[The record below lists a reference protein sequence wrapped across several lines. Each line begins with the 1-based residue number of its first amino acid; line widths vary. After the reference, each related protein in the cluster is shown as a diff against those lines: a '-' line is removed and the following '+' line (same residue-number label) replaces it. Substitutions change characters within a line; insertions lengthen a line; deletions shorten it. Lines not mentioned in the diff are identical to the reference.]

1 MNLSDKHWKK
11 LFLVC
16 LGLSVSAAFCMKWM
30 EGDLWSNGEK
40 FTIVGL
46 ELFYS
51 KDKLMAVLAGLD
63 GHIKTILNYH
73 LHFDFVFMAGV
84 YPGITALC
92 MMAKEKVTTKLLKKL
107 LYVLAVVQLLA
118 WAGDIAENL
127 YLLKWVKQ
135 PVIGNEFGLYH
146 FIVSAKWIIALT
158 AVFLSVPVL
167 LLRRKNK
174 MK

>member
-1 MNLSDKHWKK
+1 MSLSYNRWKK
-11 LFLVC
+11 LFLFC
-16 LGLSVSAAFCMKWM
+16 LGLAVSAAFCMKWM

-40 FTIVGL
+40 FTIIGL

-51 KDKLMAVLAGLD
+51 KDKVIAVLAGLD
-63 GHIKTILNYH
+63 GQVKTILNYH
-73 LHFDFVFMAGV
+73 LHFDFVFMAGI

-92 MMAKEKVTTKLLKKL
+92 MMAKEKVTAKLLTKL
-107 LYVLAVVQLLA
+107 LYVLSAIQLLA
-118 WAGDIAENL
+118 WAGDIAENI

-146 FIVSAKWIIALT
+146 FIVTAKWIIALT
-158 AVFLSVPVL
+158 GVLVSVPVL
-167 LLRRKNK
+167 LLRLKTK